1 MNDEIHGL
9 RDVTKTNTTNV
20 DTFQSRLFGA
30 LGMITGG
37 TPYFFKQSVKPH
49 TTQTEFSLQDVK
61 DLPRVDIIYA
71 HANQDS
77 TLIDAAVAA
86 GAKGIVYAGMGNG
99 SIHKNA
105 FSGLESAANK
115 GVLVVRSSRT
125 GSGLVVDSN
134 SEWQNFINAGSL
146 NPQKAR
152 VLLQL
157 ALKKTSDLEEARRIF
172 ETY

>member
-1 MNDEIHGL
+1 ML
-9 RDVTKTNTTNV
+9 K
-20 DTFQSRLFGA
+20 
-30 LGMITGG
+30 
-37 TPYFFKQSVKPH
+37 
-49 TTQTEFSLQDVK
+49 
-61 DLPRVDIIYA
+61 IYRESTSSM
-71 HANQDS
+71 HMLIQDS

-157 ALKKTSDLEEARRIF
+157 ALKENFRSRRRSKKNFRNFTRILGRRTSF
-172 ETY
+172 